1 MASRRQ
7 LLPTLRWVPEDQRV
21 WLCEVRA
28 GLGRGPSGG
37 CRRPRPKGL
46 FLQTM
51 GAQLSGG
58 RGAPEPAQPQPQ
70 PQPQPAAPEGP
81 EQPRPQPHPEP
92 EPSPWGPLDDVR
104 FLIACTSWY

>member
-21 WLCEVRA
+21 WLCE
-28 GLGRGPSGG
+28 
-37 CRRPRPKGL
+37 
-46 FLQTM
+46 TM

>member
-21 WLCEVRA
+21 WLCE
-28 GLGRGPSGG
+28 
-37 CRRPRPKGL
+37 
-46 FLQTM
+46 TM

-58 RGAPEPAQPQPQ
+58 RGAPEPAQPQ